1 MYIYMN
7 RYMTYIYIDICVCY
21 ACANHRRLLLSFG
34 IMMIN
39 GNICTQRVLMNHV
52 LQLYVYLY
60 IYVCVRVCV
69 CASAH
74 VCEGNNLW
82 GILDDACGKSHPGIN
97 IAAIYRKSPGVL

>member
-1 MYIYMN
+1 
-7 RYMTYIYIDICVCY
+7 
-21 ACANHRRLLLSFG
+21 
-34 IMMIN
+34 
-39 GNICTQRVLMNHV
+39 MNHV

-60 IYVCVRVCV
+60 IYIYVCVCVCV